1 MKKEIR
7 ENVVVFFLLPI
18 SSMILVLLFHPYILN
33 LASEDFIREYILILS
48 ISLFGLGFTALTIKD
63 NRQLKL
69 DLLNASFWVWV
80 SLLFSI
86 IYLSYKDY
94 NIIFN
99 INFATLSIWAFLGGF
114 FYFFL
119 ILIKERVNL

>member
-18 SSMILVLLFHPYILN
+18 GSMILVLLFHPYILN